1 MFSRV
6 RGIYLLGVFLAAF
19 GSTNAAELKEACV
32 TQIVRDVK
40 LLPNAA
46 PARPALVNDQVRDG
60 TAVRTGIESRSELM
74 FTDATLARLGANT
87 IFSFTEG
94 TRNLELTDGAMLLR
108 VPKNAGGAKINTAA
122 VTAAI
127 TGTTIMLE
135 FHKNSYIKFIVLEG
149 TGRIFIPNRVGESVL
164 VHAGQM
170 LITKPNAKNLS
181 SPVDVDIRK
190 LMKTSRLIKG
200 FGKMG
205 SEDLIAQTEADQ
217 EKEREEG
224 ELYETNLA
232 IYGGGTDLILN
243 DPTHVQSS
251 GQENAPLPPP
261 PSEFGPPETIPD
273 PDAFPLG
280 EGSEIN
286 TVGLPTITSNGVTNF
301 GKIYRTTPLDGTRSL
316 WFFRSSRPFDTASGF
331 DTPDR
336 SLFDL
341 NFIAAFKFQDL
352 QLLSNPTI
360 SIAQGGVAKLAL
372 IGVGGISSGPPG
384 GSLTFAGLDSVLLAT
399 QSGSIILDGGIS
411 FQNIPNL
418 FFYARGD
425 SVSLKLASP
434 ISGSNNLLLNS
445 EGTVQ
450 VNGNVSVN
458 NLNAFSNG
466 DFLAGSGIITAHDI
480 TINSIGGNVTFN
492 ASKFPDV
499 AGGTLDLTANGTL
512 TFVPITGPITRAS
525 IVGHGGTIDFV
536 SSEPFTFDFSNF
548 SVSFTAGEGG
558 IQASNIDFVGPNL
571 TLSSQGDIN
580 LLASHLPQSE
590 HDVPLLS
597 GSINAVGSI
606 LASGAIETADLQAA
620 KNINAGSIYAGN
632 IQSGGSIT
640 AANGIDAV
648 GGSIA
653 AGGDITSTT
662 GLLRLLRNDNDSIGN
677 ITAGGNI
684 FAGGGILTLAD
695 SSVTAAGDIFAPQ
708 VVAGTL
714 TAGGNISASGNISAH
729 RITTFGG
736 SITAGGSI
744 SSGSGPIELRSGG
757 VVRPAN
763 VSAGFDLFAGG
774 GIFSGGSPTTITVGG
789 NLSAPGLVAGTVF
802 VGGEMKIANITG
814 TSVSTVVA
822 NTITAGSILMVNAP
836 AFFPNYLPSTDQNG
850 VTPPDFTLTTGSL
863 TSMGPLI
870 PIVNANGTDAFSNP
884 NSNPGSGGNISL
896 IVNAGLIVGPDG
908 DLSSIT
914 ANGGNFNFGGAY
926 GGGNVGAINITA
938 AGPITIDSPIEAM
951 SGSVLDGSR
960 TAGNGGAIKL
970 NSVVGAV
977 AINSRIQ
984 ASSADPAIA
993 TARRRS
999 AKGGDI
1005 TLKSGKTSGVAI
1017 NIANTG
1023 QLLSLLDAA
1032 APGPGGKVTIL
1043 ATGANSVANVNGKIV
1058 ADRGTI
1064 DIRHTG
1070 DSGQISLGGPGESDH
1085 IEAHADVIKV
1095 GALGNNGV
1103 LSVGNGLLS
1112 ADTTL
1117 KLYSPGS
1124 NGTVNFVADVT
1135 LGGASPKII
1144 AGNTVNIFN
1153 GVIVT
1158 VGGKTPASVFTNNAN
1173 YTGFGGN
1180 GSRTGTFK
1188 GADANNP
1195 LPLNQAPAFD
1205 GPGG

>member
-1 MFSRV
+1 MFSGV
-6 RGIYLLGVFLAAF
+6 RGICLLGFVLAAF
-19 GSTNAAELKEACV
+19 GSTNAVELKEARV

-135 FHKNSYIKFIVLEG
+135 FHKNSYVKFIVLEG
-149 TGRIFIPNRVGESVL
+149 TGRIFIPNHVGESVL

-170 LITKPNAKNLS
+170 LITKPNAKNLP

-232 IYGGGTDLILN
+232 IYGGGTSLVLN
-243 DPTHVQSS
+243 DPTHIQSS
-251 GQENAPLPPP
+251 GQENAPPPPPPP

-341 NFIAAFKFQDL
+341 NFIATFKFQDL
-352 QLLSNPTI
+352 ELLSNPTI
-360 SIAQGGVAKLAL
+360 SIAQGGVTKLAL

-399 QSGSIILDGGIS
+399 QNGSIILDGGIS

-450 VNGNVSVN
+450 VNGNVSAN
-458 NLNAFSNG
+458 NLNAFLNG
-466 DFLAGSGIITAHDI
+466 DFLAGSGIITAHDV
-480 TINSIGGNVTFN
+480 TINSIGGNVTFD

-536 SSEPFTFDFSNF
+536 SSEPLTFDFSNS

-558 IQASNIDFVGPNL
+558 IRASNIDFVGPNL
-571 TLSSQGDIN
+571 SLFSDGDIN
-580 LLASHLPQSE
+580 LLASH
-590 HDVPLLS
+590 VPVSGGQRVLS
-597 GSINAVGSI
+597 GSINAGGSI
-606 LASGAIETADLQAA
+606 FASGPIEIDNLEAGH
-620 KNINAGSIYAGN
+620 NIRAGSIYAGN
-632 IQSGGSIT
+632 IKAGDSIT
-640 AANGIDAV
+640 AV
-648 GGSIA
+648 GGSIL

-662 GLLRLLRNDNDSIGN
+662 GLLRLDRDGNRMTGN
-677 ITAGGNI
+677 ISAGGNI
-684 FAGGGILTLAD
+684 FAGGGILASGT
-695 SSVTAAGDIFAPQ
+695 SSVIAAGNIVAPG
-708 VVAGTL
+708 VIAGRL
-714 TAGGNISASGNISAH
+714 TAGGNITIDDTSN
-729 RITTFGG
+729 RIGIG
-736 SITAGGSI
+736 VLANSITAPTISFINTSRVSPIYAGSGNNPFSPHDFTMTVGSI
-744 SSGSGPIELRSGG
+744 SSSGPAI
-757 VVRPAN
+757 PI
-763 VSAGFDLFAGG
+763 LFASGLNANLGG
-774 GIFSGGSPTTITVGG
+774 PALHSGNGGKITLNITLDGLTVGG
-789 NLSAPGLVAGTVF
+789 EG
-802 VGGEMKIANITG
+802 
-814 TSVSTVVA
+814 
-822 NTITAGSILMVNAP
+822 
-836 AFFPNYLPSTDQNG
+836 
-850 VTPPDFTLTTGSL
+850 DF
-863 TSMGPLI
+863 
-870 PIVNANGTDAFSNP
+870 AA
-884 NSNPGSGGNISL
+884 
-896 IVNAGLIVGPDG
+896 
-908 DLSSIT
+908 IT
-914 ANGGNFNFGGAY
+914 ANGGAFNDSGPFA
-926 GGGNVGAINITA
+926 GGNGGIVNVTA
-938 AGPITIDSPIEAM
+938 AGPIKVDSPLEATTGYVQ
-951 SGSVLDGSR
+951 SPFDSH
-960 TAGNGGAIKL
+960 GNGGTVNL
-970 NSVVGAV
+970 TSTNDSVAV
-977 AINSRIQ
+977 NSRIEV
-984 ASSADPAIA
+984 SSADRDSAKL
-993 TARRRS
+993 RRRS
-999 AKGGDI
+999 ATGGNI
-1005 TLKSGKTSGVAI
+1005 ALKSGKPTGVAI
-1017 NIANTG
+1017 NLSNTSE
-1023 QLLSLLDAA
+1023 LLSLLDAA

-1043 ATGANSVANVNGKIV
+1043 ATGANSTAKISGKIV

-1064 DIRHTG
+1064 DIRHSG
-1070 DSGQISLGGPGESDH
+1070 DSGQIALGGAGETDH
-1085 IEAHADVIKV
+1085 IDAHADVIKV
-1095 GALGNNGV
+1095 ATLGNNGV
-1103 LSVGNGLLS
+1103 LTVGNGLLS

-1135 LGGASPKII
+1135 LGGASTKII

-1158 VGGKTPASVFTNNAN
+1158 VGGKTPTSVFTNNAN

-1188 GADANNP
+1188 GAGANNP
-1195 LPLNQAPAFD
+1195 SPLNQVPAFD

>member
-1 MFSRV
+1 MSLRV
-6 RGIYLLGVFLAAF
+6 GGICLLGLVLAAS
-19 GSTNAAELKEACV
+19 GSTNGAELTEARV

-46 PARPALVNDQVRDG
+46 PARPALVNDQVRNG
-60 TAVRTGIESRSELM
+60 TAVRTGIESRTELI
-74 FTDATLARLGANT
+74 FTDTTLARLGANT

-108 VPKNAGGAKINTAA
+108 VPKNSGGAKINTAA

-135 FHKNSYIKFIVLEG
+135 FHKNSYVKFIVLEG
-149 TGRIFIPNRVGESVL
+149 TGRIFIPNHVGESVL
-164 VHAGQM
+164 VRAGQM
-170 LITKPNAKNLS
+170 LITKPNAKNLP

-190 LMKTSRLIKG
+190 LRKSSRLING

-205 SEDLIAQTEADQ
+205 SEDLIAQTEVQQD
-217 EKEREEG
+217 EEQKNG

-232 IYGGGTDLILN
+232 IYGGGTNVILN
-243 DPTHVQSS
+243 DPTHIQSS
-251 GQENAPLPPP
+251 EQQNVPLPPPEPPPPP

-273 PDAFPLG
+273 PDAFPVG
-280 EGSEIN
+280 EGSQIN

-316 WFFRSSRPFDTASGF
+316 WFFRSTRPFDTAIGF

-341 NFIAAFKFQDL
+341 NFIATFKFQDL
-352 QLLSNPTI
+352 ALLSNPTI
-360 SIAQGGVAKLAL
+360 SISQSGITKLAL

-384 GSLTFAGLDSVLLAT
+384 GTLTFAGLDSILLAT
-399 QSGSIILDGGIS
+399 QNGSIILDSGIS

-425 SVSLKLASP
+425 SVSLRLASP
-434 ISGSNNLLLNS
+434 ISGANNLLLNS

-480 TINSIGGNVTFN
+480 TLNSVGGNVTFD

-512 TFVPITGPITRAS
+512 TFIPVAGPITRAS

-536 SSEPFTFDFSNF
+536 SSEPFTLDFSNSSVGF
-548 SVSFTAGEGG
+548 SAGQGG
-558 IQASNIDFVGPNL
+558 IQASNIDFVGSDL
-571 TLSSQGDIN
+571 ILDSEGDIN
-580 LLASHLPQSE
+580 LLASHVSRSDQGGR
-590 HDVPLLS
+590 VLS
-597 GSINAVGSI
+597 GSINAGGSI
-606 LASGAIETADLQAA
+606 SASGPIEVADLSAGH
-620 KNINAGSIYAGN
+620 NINAASIYAGN
-632 IQSGGSIT
+632 VDAGGSIAT
-640 AANGIDAV
+640 NSEITAV
-648 GGSIA
+648 GGSIT
-653 AGGDITSTT
+653 AGGDITSSN
-662 GLLRLLRNDNDSIGN
+662 GQLRVLLDSNDSVGN
-677 ITAGGNI
+677 IAAGGNI
-684 FAGGGILTLAD
+684 FAGGGILTSAD

-708 VVAGTL
+708 VVAGAL
-714 TAGGNISASGNISAH
+714 IAGGK
-729 RITTFGG
+729 
-736 SITAGGSI
+736 
-744 SSGSGPIELRSGG
+744 
-757 VVRPAN
+757 
-763 VSAGFDLFAGG
+763 
-774 GIFSGGSPTTITVGG
+774 ITVD
-789 NLSAPGLVAGTVF
+789 NSSARFGAGVLVD
-802 VGGEMKIANITG
+802 
-814 TSVSTVVA
+814 
-822 NTITAGSILMVNAP
+822 TINAP
-836 AFFPNYLPSTDQNG
+836 TISFINTPRVSPIYVGNG
-850 VTPPDFTLTTGSL
+850 
-863 TSMGPLI
+863 
-870 PIVNANGTDAFSNP
+870 NDAFSPRDFTMTVGSLSSTGPAIPVLFANGLNANLMGP
-884 NSNPGSGGNISL
+884 SAPGSGGNVTLNITL
-896 IVNAGLIVGPDG
+896 DGLVVAPDG
-908 DLSSIT
+908 DFTSIT
-914 ANGGNFNFGGAY
+914 ANGGRFNAGGPFTRGN
-926 GGGNVGAINITA
+926 GGIINVTA
-938 AGPITIDSPIEAM
+938 AGPIEIDAPIEATTGYVQ
-951 SGSVLDGSR
+951 SPFDSH
-960 TAGNGGAIKL
+960 GNGGTVNLTSTKD
-970 NSVVGAV
+970 SVAV
-977 AINSRIQ
+977 NSRIEV
-984 ASSADPAIA
+984 SSADRDSAKL
-993 TARRRS
+993 RRRS
-999 AKGGDI
+999 ATGGNI
-1005 TLKSGKTSGVAI
+1005 ALKSGKPTGVAI
-1017 NIANTG
+1017 NLSNTSE
-1023 QLLSLLDAA
+1023 LLSLLDAA

-1043 ATGANSVANVNGKIV
+1043 ATGANSTANISGKVV

-1064 DIRHTG
+1064 DIRHSG

-1103 LSVGNGLLS
+1103 LTVGKGLLS

-1135 LGGASPKII
+1135 LGGASTKII

-1158 VGGKTPASVFTNNAN
+1158 VGGKTPTSVFTNNAN

-1188 GADANNP
+1188 GAGANNP